1 MVSAHLSVFTHAPA
15 DTPTK
20 VIQRV
25 LWHWEFYHR
34 LVLLL
39 VHGVLSSVGF
49 GVVGVGVLSSVGFG
63 VVAVAVGVLTSV
75 GFGVVD
81 VGVLSSVDFAV
92 AGCSLPQLLQK
103 RALAGSITLQFTHFF
118 V

>member
-1 MVSAHLSVFTHAPA
+1 MIIKCVCTHLSVFALAPA
-15 DTPTK
+15 DANLM

-25 LWHWEFYHR
+25 LFHWKFYHQT
-34 LVLLL
+34 VLC
-39 VHGVLSSVGF
+39 VPVPVVPVVAGVLSSAGF
-49 GVVGVGVLSSVGFG
+49 GV
-63 VVAVAVGVLTSV
+63 VAVGVLTSV

-81 VGVLSSVDFAV
+81 VGVLSSVDFPV